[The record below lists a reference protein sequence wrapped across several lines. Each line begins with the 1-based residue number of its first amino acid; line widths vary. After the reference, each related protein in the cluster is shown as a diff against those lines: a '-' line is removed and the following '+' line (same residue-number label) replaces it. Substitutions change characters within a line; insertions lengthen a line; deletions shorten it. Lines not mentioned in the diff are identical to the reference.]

1 MGLISY
7 LKNGD
12 SRKSLKK
19 LNKMADKV
27 EALAPKYSA
36 MNDAELKAQTGVLK
50 DRLKNGETLDD
61 ILYDAFAA
69 LREASGRV
77 LEIGRASCRER
88 V

>member
-36 MNDAELKAQTGVLK
+36 MNDTEIEDGV
-50 DRLKNGETLDD
+50 GS
-61 ILYDAFAA
+61 F
-69 LREASGRV
+69 
-77 LEIGRASCRER
+77 
-88 V
+88 